1 MAQPSPSVQPNGVP
15 SPAPVAEAVGTPDP
29 AHPTAPVK
37 RKREDDGET
46 PVEDTEMKMD
56 VDDDKPSL
64 ADLKDSPALVR
75 DYVTV
80 ITSYDT
86 TPSILKRPLPEV
98 ESGDEPDAKRHKTT
112 NGTSAAT
119 IADKAARDQ
128 YALLDDLAAD
138 IVAAVD
144 DRLDELRSKKNTDT
158 QQQRDKSIA
167 EAKSFREKALDLFRR
182 ETSYPRG
189 AFDIQQKMLA
199 QPASIGGAPSANTV
213 LSVYS
218 NAGGGKQLF
227 SSLIEPADDG
237 SVKPLPEV
245 GLPPGVSLTH
255 ILPTR
260 QSDRTYTIGELF
272 GPPRAL
278 PPLQHQSRTQSK
290 GNVLKFIHPELAEKS
305 KFRSNTYFSQK
316 ISVGHYLD
324 YSNAAPASPNRSN
337 RQRSRAE
344 SLAGRKPTAAEQELA
359 ELDTLFRSAF
369 SSFAPTK
376 DDSGAMVPANT
387 AAQIYWQQTG
397 YRAFDQMID
406 RDTIDDETALK
417 PRVTE
422 LEELDEK
429 LIADA
434 IDNFDSSMVDPA
446 LASILDEPKS
456 AEEKEADDLLDEVN
470 DLIET
475 LASHQRIRNLSLATQ
490 QNRYA
495 GEPAGGDLLNTP
507 VVPPSEEEIA
517 TYEALKAQLSLMIKM
532 MPPFAVAKLNGE
544 QLDELLVST
553 KIEVLTANSKGVLED
568 EAAVQARLRQQQ
580 SAAVASAARPTANH
594 RTPSSASYGNQYGA
608 NQYGTPSRQPMAQ
621 QNFYR
626 PPGQTPHQQPHAM
639 ARPSPGMQHQQHR
652 PQPPQ
657 QQYRPTNNGYPTH
670 LAAQMAK
677 TQTPFGHQQV
687 PQYGQ
692 QRPPQQYPYAGTPQH
707 ASPVARFQPT
717 YAQGFQPPP
726 QHHQQPQPGTPGSYT
741 NYANGAAPLQPRT
754 ISPQVPYSPSPPMQ
768 QQQHGPHHPPRQGSY
783 PQHPQGAPQH
793 YQQPHQQQHYQQQ
806 PHQPHQQQYRP
817 PQQNMPGTPVHHQA
831 YPNGVPQ
838 GSPTPHQQQGAVPMG
853 GGQDQNQRMLEQA
866 RARAAAQQNSAA
878 FGKDLSQQ
886 GNVSGLA
893 GIGLGGNFNAAQY
906 AAQQARMSGGVG
918 SPASASPRPP
928 STGPNGTPSMPPS
941 VSPVP
946 AAVQVH
952 HQQMQPQQ

>member
-15 SPAPVAEAVGTPDP
+15 SPAPVAEAVGTPET
-29 AHPTAPVK
+29 AHPAVPVK
-37 RKREDDGET
+37 RKRDEDGET

-64 ADLKDSPALVR
+64 ADLKDSPTLVR

-98 ESGDEPDAKRHKTT
+98 ESGDEPDAKRHKSA
-112 NGTSAAT
+112 NGTGPST

-128 YALLDDLAAD
+128 YQLLDDLAAD

-144 DRLDELRSKKNTDT
+144 DRLGELRSKKNTDT

-167 EAKSFREKALDLFRR
+167 ETKTFRDKALELFRR
-182 ETSYPRG
+182 ETSYPRR
-189 AFDIQQKMLA
+189 AADLQQKMVS
-199 QPASIGGAPSANTV
+199 QPAVIGDAASGNTV

-218 NAGGGKQLF
+218 NVGGGKQLF
-227 SSLIEPADDG
+227 SSLLEPTDDG
-237 SVKPLPEV
+237 AVKPLPEA
-245 GLPPGVSLTH
+245 GLPPGVSLTQV
-255 ILPTR
+255 LPTR
-260 QSDRTYTIGELF
+260 HSDRTYTIGEVF
-272 GPPRAL
+272 GPPRVL

-305 KFRSNTYFSQK
+305 KFRTNTYFSQK

-324 YSNAAPASPNRSN
+324 YSKAAPVSPNRTN
-337 RQRSRAE
+337 RHRARAE
-344 SLAGRKPTAAEQELA
+344 SLAGRKPTAAELEVA
-359 ELDTLFRSAF
+359 ELDTLFRSVF

-387 AAQIYWQQTG
+387 AAKIYWQQTG

-406 RDTIDDETALK
+406 RDAIVDEPAVE
-417 PRVTE
+417 PQVVE

-429 LIADA
+429 LISHA

-446 LASILDEPKS
+446 LSGILGEPKT

-475 LASHQRIRNLSLATQ
+475 LASHQRIRNISLATQ

-495 GEPAGGDLLNTP
+495 GEPTGGDLLNTP
-507 VVPPSEEEIA
+507 IMPPSEEEVA
-517 TYEALKAQLSLMIKM
+517 TYEALKAQLSLMVKM

-580 SAAVASAARPTANH
+580 NAAAASAARPPVSH

-626 PPGQTPHQQPHAM
+626 PPGQTPQQQHNTM
-639 ARPSPGMQHQQHR
+639 ARPAATHGMQHQQHR
-652 PQPPQ
+652 PPPP
-657 QQYRPTNNGYPTH
+657 QQYRPASNGYPTH

-687 PQYGQ
+687 PQYNQ

-726 QHHQQPQPGTPGSYT
+726 QHHQQPQPGTPSHG
-741 NYANGAAPLQPRT
+741 NYNNGAAPLQPRT

-783 PQHPQGAPQH
+783 QQHPQAPPQH
-793 YQQPHQQQHYQQQ
+793 YQQQQHYQQ
-806 PHQPHQQQYRP
+806 PTHQPHQQMQQQQQYRP
-817 PQQNMPGTPVHHQA
+817 QQQNMPGTPVHHQQ
-831 YPNGVPQ
+831 YPNGGPQ
-838 GSPTPHQQQGAVPMG
+838 GSPIPLQQQGVVPMVG
-853 GGQDQNQRMLEQA
+853 DQSSRMLEQA

-918 SPASASPRPP
+918 SPANASPRPP

-941 VSPVP
+941 MSPVP
-946 AAVQVH
+946 AAVQVQQQS
-952 HQQMQPQQ
+952 HQ